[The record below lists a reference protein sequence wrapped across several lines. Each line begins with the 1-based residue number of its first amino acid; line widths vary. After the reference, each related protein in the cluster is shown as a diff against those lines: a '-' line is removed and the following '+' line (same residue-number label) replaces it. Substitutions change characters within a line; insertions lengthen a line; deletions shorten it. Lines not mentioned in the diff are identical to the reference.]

1 MSRGAAGVSLS
12 LGALILLGGA
22 GWWFQQGQAWSRL
35 QGAEG
40 VALTLDQDAPTPAG
54 GGGAAQVTADEQTF
68 QNRVMPLLRKYCF
81 DCHRGEKAKG
91 GLSLDVYVSEAHAR
105 KDRKNWQAV
114 QHVLASGDM
123 PPKNKPQPTTQE
135 REFLIQWIEN
145 TLTKVDCSGPRDPG
159 RVTLRRLNR
168 AEYNNTIRDLCG
180 VDIKPADEFPSD
192 DVGYGFDNI
201 GDVLS
206 FQPILLEKYM
216 AAADKVLEAALAIPS
231 APKVSRQTY
240 RPQNINTIPRT
251 AKSRDPVR
259 IVFTSEGS
267 AYLERFHF
275 PAEGEYVIR
284 FRGWGSQVGNE
295 FPKVAV
301 RVDGR
306 DIGQYTVDAPQGKA
320 KVYETRT
327 RLPAGEKRVA
337 IAFTNAF
344 TDPSTNQSRS
354 FGLELLEIEGPFQP
368 KLPPEPPSVKLLLVA
383 RPAGDSPEQARIAAE
398 KVLAHFARRAFRR
411 PVRPEEVQRLM
422 QLYDLAVQQGE
433 KFPQALK
440 LPMKAVLVSPHFL
453 FRIEEDPK
461 HPDEVR
467 QLNDFELATRLSYFL
482 WSSMPDEEL
491 FQLAE
496 QGKLRHSEV
505 LEAQVRR
512 MLKDPKA
519 KALSENFAGQWLQL
533 RNLQTLQ
540 PDKGLFPAW
549 DELLRQSMIRE
560 AELYFEYIVQNDR
573 SILEFLDSNYTFVNG
588 RLARHYGIPNVQGL
602 DFVRVTLPD
611 NRRGGVITMASTL
624 TVTSNPTRTS
634 PVKRGK
640 WILENILG
648 TPPPP
653 PAPDAPE
660 LPPVGQLKGTLRQ
673 QMEQHRQNPSCA
685 VCHAK
690 LDPLGFGLENFDAIG
705 AWRTQDNKQPID
717 ASGVLPGGE
726 QFNGPA
732 QLRQVLLSKADQFR
746 RCFVEKLLT
755 YALGRGLEYYDKC
768 AVDEIVAATKANQD
782 RFSAVVLG
790 IVKSDPFQKRKGKRS
805 E

>member
-1 MSRGAAGVSLS
+1 
-12 LGALILLGGA
+12 
-22 GWWFQQGQAWSRL
+22 
-35 QGAEG
+35 
-40 VALTLDQDAPTPAG
+40 
-54 GGGAAQVTADEQTF
+54 
-68 QNRVMPLLRKYCF
+68 
-81 DCHRGEKAKG
+81 
-91 GLSLDVYVSEAHAR
+91 
-105 KDRKNWQAV
+105 
-114 QHVLASGDM
+114 
-123 PPKNKPQPTTQE
+123 
-135 REFLIQWIEN
+135 
-145 TLTKVDCSGPRDPG
+145 
-159 RVTLRRLNR
+159 
-168 AEYNNTIRDLCG
+168 
-180 VDIKPADEFPSD
+180 
-192 DVGYGFDNI
+192 
-201 GDVLS
+201 VLS

-540 PDKGLFPAW
+540 PDKGLFPA
-549 DELLRQSMIRE
+549 
-560 AELYFEYIVQNDR
+560 
-573 SILEFLDSNYTFVNG
+573 
-588 RLARHYGIPNVQGL
+588 
-602 DFVRVTLPD
+602 
-611 NRRGGVITMASTL
+611 
-624 TVTSNPTRTS
+624 
-634 PVKRGK
+634 
-640 WILENILG
+640 
-648 TPPPP
+648 
-653 PAPDAPE
+653 
-660 LPPVGQLKGTLRQ
+660 
-673 QMEQHRQNPSCA
+673 
-685 VCHAK
+685 
-690 LDPLGFGLENFDAIG
+690 
-705 AWRTQDNKQPID
+705 
-717 ASGVLPGGE
+717 
-726 QFNGPA
+726 
-732 QLRQVLLSKADQFR
+732 
-746 RCFVEKLLT
+746 
-755 YALGRGLEYYDKC
+755 
-768 AVDEIVAATKANQD
+768 
-782 RFSAVVLG
+782 
-790 IVKSDPFQKRKGKRS
+790 
-805 E
+805 